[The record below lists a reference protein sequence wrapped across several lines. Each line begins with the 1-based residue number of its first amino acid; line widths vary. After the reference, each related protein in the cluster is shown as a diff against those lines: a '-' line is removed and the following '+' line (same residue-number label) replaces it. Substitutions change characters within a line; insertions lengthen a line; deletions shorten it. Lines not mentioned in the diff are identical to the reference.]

1 MVITMPMPDRIV
13 RPHCL
18 QGRKKVSALRQ
29 LHQLATAVALGAAV
43 AGAQAASGCPQATA
57 DELLEAGPAV
67 GTRGFVLAQRLCD
80 VKLVHRPSAPADL
93 PLTVAVTA
101 PAAAPRVAPPPQP
114 AGPRAQRAPAGGQ
127 DPAGQAR
134 IRALAPLMADVALRH
149 GIDPLLLHA
158 LAHIE
163 SRHQPHAISP
173 AGARGVMQ
181 VMPATG
187 RDMGVAQPAELLTPQ
202 ANLEASARYLKR
214 LQARFG
220 NDLRLVL
227 AAYNAGEGAV
237 ERHGRRVP
245 PFAETQAYV
254 RDVLAVYDV
263 LRRRL
268 AGARA

>member
-1 MVITMPMPDRIV
+1 MF
-13 RPHCL
+13 
-18 QGRKKVSALRQ
+18 ALRQ
-29 LHQLATAVALGAAV
+29 LQQVATAAALCAAV
-43 AGAQAASGCPQATA
+43 GGAQAGRGCPLASP
-57 DELLEAGPAV
+57 DELLDAAPAGGA
-67 GTRGFVLAQRLCD
+67 GFVLTQRLCD
-80 VKLVHRPSAPADL
+80 VTLVSRPTSPADI
-93 PLTVAVTA
+93 PAATVTVTA
-101 PAAAPRVAPPPQP
+101 APVV
-114 AGPRAQRAPAGGQ
+114 QRAPAGRQ
-127 DPAGQAR
+127 DAAGQAR
-134 IRALAPLMADVALRH
+134 IRALAPLMADVAQRH

-163 SRHQPHAISP
+163 SRHQAQAISP

-245 PFAETQAYV
+245 PYAETQAYV
-254 RDVLAVYDV
+254 RNVLAVYDV

-268 AGARA
+268 AGSPT

>member
-1 MVITMPMPDRIV
+1 VPQRSP
-13 RPHCL
+13 
-18 QGRKKVSALRQ
+18 GR
-29 LHQLATAVALGAAV
+29 
-43 AGAQAASGCPQATA
+43 A
-57 DELLEAGPAV
+57 DA
-67 GTRGFVLAQRLCD
+67 
-80 VKLVHRPSAPADL
+80 
-93 PLTVAVTA
+93 
-101 PAAAPRVAPPPQP
+101 
-114 AGPRAQRAPAGGQ
+114 
-127 DPAGQAR
+127 AGQAR
-134 IRALAPLMADVALRH
+134 IRALAPLMADVAQRH

-163 SRHQPHAISP
+163 SRHQAQAISP

-187 RDMGVAQPAELLTPQ
+187 RDMGVAQAAELLTPQ
-202 ANLEASARYLKR
+202 ANVEASARYLKR
-214 LQARFG
+214 LQGRFG

-254 RDVLAVYDV
+254 RNVLAVYDV

-268 AGARA
+268 AGGQA